1 MIPSALAGVN
11 ISTEAHVMINIA
23 ITNLIF
29 IKPAF
34 QLTLFTNEIFNL
46 IERRYPG
53 LKSSNGIIPA
63 RNQTKILSINKL
75 NSKNN
80 VR

>member
-34 QLTLFTNEIFNL
+34 QLTIFTNEIFIL
-46 IERRYPG
+46 YRKTLTRIEKFQWYNSG
-53 LKSSNGIIPA
+53 EKSDENTLHQQIELE
-63 RNQTKILSINKL
+63 K
-75 NSKNN
+75 
-80 VR
+80 

>member
-34 QLTLFTNEIFNL
+34 QLTLFTNETFNL
-46 IERRYPG
+46 IERR
-53 LKSSNGIIPA
+53 
-63 RNQTKILSINKL
+63 
-75 NSKNN
+75 
-80 VR
+80 